1 MILLISQSP
10 TPYTH
15 NLLLIFFIDADYNIN
30 ISIETVMFIAVIS
43 IEMVVKNMVDL
54 GLQMDNIQKVKKEV
68 VILIREKM
76 QDDIDKV
83 ILYGSCARGDYTEDS
98 DIDIALLT
106 SCNRNDAKKYSKILA
121 EIATKLAMEYYVVIN
136 FVCIPCIEFIQK
148 KTWYPYFKSIE
159 RDGEVLYG

>member
-1 MILLISQSP
+1 MPIRLDDLLKQ
-10 TPYTH
+10 YV
-15 NLLLIFFIDADYNIN
+15 N
-30 ISIETVMFIAVIS
+30 
-43 IEMVVKNMVDL
+43 
-54 GLQMDNIQKVKKEV
+54 Q
-68 VILIREKM
+68 IREIYGSHLKT
-76 QDDIDKV
+76 V
-83 ILYGSCARGDYTEDS
+83 ILYGSYARGDYREDS